1 MSKKSVSA
9 RDVAEAAG
17 VSRTTV
23 SFVLNNT
30 PGKSISEGTR
40 QRVLSAAA
48 ELGYRPNEAARALA
62 LSKRR
67 TFGLVICHS
76 QFAYT
81 DAFIMRVIEGMTL
94 AVNRARVR
102 LVVHPISL
110 TDADYL
116 DIARQLDV
124 DGLVLINTH
133 DNDPGL
139 EELIRSGFPSVAM
152 DDLPD
157 LPISQVFVDGQ
168 RAAETAVQH
177 LIDLGHTDIGMISH
191 ARGVY
196 AAARQ
201 RIAGYHARL
210 DRAGISAREDLLVY
224 GDFSERSGYDA
235 MRQLLALE
243 DPPTAVFA
251 GNDVVAYGAIDA
263 IRESGLRIP
272 DDVSIVGFDDDY
284 ISRYL
289 NPPLTSVII
298 PAAGMGSTAVS
309 ILAAEVNGE
318 AGEPA
323 RREELPTQMAVREST
338 APPTDRPSG

>member
-30 PGKSISEGTR
+30 PGKSISESTR

-67 TFGLVICHS
+67 TFGLIICHS

-110 TDADYL
+110 QDANYL
-116 DIARQLDV
+116 EIARHLDV

-139 EELIRSGFPSVAM
+139 EELIDQRFPSVAM
-152 DDLPD
+152 DHLPD

-168 RAAETAVQH
+168 RAAESAVDH
-177 LIDLGHTDIGMISH
+177 LVGLGHTAIGMISH
-191 ARGVY
+191 ARGIY

-201 RIAGYHARL
+201 RIAGYRASL
-210 DRAGISAREDLLVY
+210 GRAGIEARDDHLVY

-235 MRQLLALE
+235 MKQLLELP

-251 GNDVVAYGAIDA
+251 ANDVVAYGAIDA
-263 IRESGLRIP
+263 IRERGLRIP
-272 DDVSIVGFDDDY
+272 EDMSIVGFDDDY

-289 NPPLTSVII
+289 NPPLTSVVI

-309 ILAAEVNGE
+309 MLAAQVNG
-318 AGEPA
+318 ADAPPT
-323 RREELPTQMAVREST
+323 RREELPTQMAIREST
-338 APPTDRPSG
+338 AAPLR